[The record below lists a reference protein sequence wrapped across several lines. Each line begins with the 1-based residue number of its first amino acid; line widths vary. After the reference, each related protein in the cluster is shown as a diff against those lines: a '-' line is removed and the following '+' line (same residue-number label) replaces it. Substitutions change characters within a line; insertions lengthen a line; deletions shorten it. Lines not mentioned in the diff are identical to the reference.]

1 MPPYSMVWKRKEKWF
16 LTYRPIDRPTEWPSY
31 MYHCRVASSW
41 WLEKWGC
48 AHTCQSLF
56 SGRRAKAL
64 RIKKPTDAPSYIAA
78 PSRLRKFTDSF
89 TNSFVIRK
97 FIHSQVHLRIHSF
110 TISFANSLIHKF
122 ILSYT
127 NSFANLFIQEF
138 IHSFRNSIIN
148 SFILSYAENV
158 SEMEKDNIGESD

>member
-89 TNSFVIRK
+89 TNSFVIRE

-110 TISFANSLIHKF
+110 IHNF
-122 ILSYT
+122 IY
-127 NSFANLFIQEF
+127 EF
-138 IHSFRNSIIN
+138 IHSQIHSQVHSLVHKFICEFIHSGIH
-148 SFILSYAENV
+148 SFVQEFNY
-158 SEMEKDNIGESD
+158 